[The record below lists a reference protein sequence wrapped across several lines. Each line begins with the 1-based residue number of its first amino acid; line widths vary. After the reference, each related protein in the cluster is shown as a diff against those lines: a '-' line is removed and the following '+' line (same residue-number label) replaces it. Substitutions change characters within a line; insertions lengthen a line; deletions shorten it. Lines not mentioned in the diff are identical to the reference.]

1 MKDIPGI
8 SVKSYPLS
16 EASIRCQF
24 TMSYSDAKDLFNKTQ
39 TGLPANRRFR
49 EWFLDKLAE
58 SVTLTIQEK
67 GK

>member
-1 MKDIPGI
+1 
-8 SVKSYPLS
+8 
-16 EASIRCQF
+16 
-24 TMSYSDAKDLFNKTQ
+24 MSYSDAKDLFNKTQ